1 MVSTKQGT
9 DKDRRN
15 RPNRHRFGGMRETN
29 TRNYGG
35 MACLAP
41 FTFIPDKVADEIYAT
56 LWVAGERMFRGPVSQ
71 LIGKGD
77 YCPSGVN
84 RNFNLPGHDIMSAGP

>member
-1 MVSTKQGT
+1 MLRVAPIGWTVR
-9 DKDRRN
+9 DREDGSYEIIAAL
-15 RPNRHRFGGMRETN
+15 PD
-29 TRNYGG
+29 
-35 MACLAP
+35 
-41 FTFIPDKVADEIYAT
+41 PDKAADEIYAT

-84 RNFNLPGHDIMSAGP
+84 RNFNFPGHDIMSAGP